1 MLHIK
6 QIKNILG
13 HIFISGI
20 IYLLIFITSKNIL
33 ASYLAAIFFYIGRER
48 RDYEIKE
55 NIPIRDYY
63 KGWNIFK
70 WDLLDLFPSIIFWG
84 IISLLIKYFN
94 LEIF

>member
-55 NIPIRDYY
+55 NIPTKYFY

-70 WDLLDLFPSIIFWG
+70 WDLYDLIPPM
-84 IISLLIKYFN
+84 ISGLLISIGLYYVQ
-94 LEIF
+94 